1 MSLECRLSQHYM
13 VLFNAKH
20 RLRYALFNL
29 QMLRTCSLPD
39 LSKLFKTLV
48 DVPSVADLQGD
59 EQLEIEEIEDE
70 PAQDADHSDSED
82 T

>member
-1 MSLECRLSQHYM
+1 M
-13 VLFNAKH
+13 
-20 RLRYALFNL
+20 
-29 QMLRTCSLPD
+29 PD

-48 DVPSVADLQGD
+48 DVPSVADLQGV